1 MPASPERP
9 IARESGGTMPAGRPP
24 KGPDLVDRL
33 QGSDEAKKRVKIV
46 LQTISGTLPVKEA
59 CEILA
64 VSESR
69 FHQIREE
76 ILLKALRSQ
85 EPQPK
90 GRPPDRSAVPGEVL
104 AEMEGL
110 RVRNEA
116 LEEALKR
123 ETVRADLGEIM
134 SIDGSAVLEKKTGAE
149 HRQDRRKK
157 RKAERQARR
166 KGRGKA
172 R

>member
-1 MPASPERP
+1 
-9 IARESGGTMPAGRPP
+9 MPAGRPP

-33 QGSDEAKKRVKIV
+33 TGSEEAKRRVKTV

-59 CEILA
+59 CAILG

-76 ILLKALRSQ
+76 ILHNAVTSQ

-90 GRPPDRSAVPGEVL
+90 GRPPDRAAVPGEVL
-104 AEMEGL
+104 AEVEGL
-110 RVRNEA
+110 RARNEA

-134 SIDGSAVLEKKTGAE
+134 SSSGSAVLEKKISAE
-149 HRQDRRKK
+149 GRQARRKK
-157 RKAERQARR
+157 RKAKRKARK
-166 KGRGKA
+166 KGRAKS